1 MTAEYDPLRDEGEAY
16 AEELA
21 KAGVDAEVIRCDG
34 LIHGFFGQA
43 RTVQA
48 AVEPMAR
55 ACNALKEA
63 LS

>member
-1 MTAEYDPLRDEGEAY
+1 MTAEYDPLRDEGEEY
-16 AEELA
+16 GRKLAE
-21 KAGVDAEVIRCDG
+21 AGVDAEVVRYDG

-43 RTVQA
+43 RMVQA

-55 ACNALKEA
+55 ACKALKEA